1 MKGSEC
7 FRVSG
12 SSGFRVQSRRLA
24 FDLTGFGNFGA
35 RPAYPTRTRESV
47 FFFCFFLWSGKGG
60 KEGRTEVRKEER
72 KEGRRQACCL

>member
-47 FFFCFFLWSGKGG
+47 FFFAFFFGPERGG
-60 KEGRTEVRKEER
+60 R
-72 KEGRRQACCL
+72 KEGRK